1 MGSAL
6 DDALFASMSFAGY
19 FPPAKVLGGAFFDG
33 SAVWDIDIFTAI
45 NKCKDKGFAN
55 EDIVVDVI

>member
-1 MGSAL
+1 
-6 DDALFASMSFAGY
+6 MSFAGY